1 MRYGGRL
8 TKHTVVMMSSTK
20 TSTSLTTATCIFY
33 LYTVHRKRANS
44 QYTWCDTVRDFGL
57 QIVKTPF
64 YLAGN
69 SIGGYTCM
77 GVAAE
82 APSLCK
88 GVILCNSAGNAC
100 S

>member
-1 MRYGGRL
+1 MLRVLLDTL
-8 TKHTVVMMSSTK
+8 TN
-20 TSTSLTTATCIFY
+20 LITCCCACV
-33 LYTVHRKRANS
+33 LHVHILNS

-88 GVILCNSAGNAC
+88 GVILCNSAGTAYT
-100 S
+100 